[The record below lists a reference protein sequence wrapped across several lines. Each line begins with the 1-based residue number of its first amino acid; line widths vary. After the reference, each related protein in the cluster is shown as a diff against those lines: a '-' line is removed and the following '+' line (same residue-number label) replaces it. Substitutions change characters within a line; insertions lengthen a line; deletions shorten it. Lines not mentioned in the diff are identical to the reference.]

1 MSLRKCF
8 AQQNLEL
15 SLFFAYCFLGRKEL
29 LFVKTYLFPNCNAV
43 RSEYQNV
50 VQNSQKG
57 TWSKTPAYS
66 YACTVHELKGK
77 PSSFLFYFAGQPQ
90 DPRVPVVL
98 HRMWWIGKCWE
109 LWITQGGI
117 FRTIPVGGRVL
128 SCICLIGMC
137 RPAQK
142 GRGFTPFWSENGY
155 RLCLFWSEF
164 GYGFRGNA
172 WTYMSS
178 QFQMNKKE
186 RVICEFEVDFK
197 KSFCWRSNQSTV
209 NSRLAD
215 TPL

>member
-15 SLFFAYCFLGRKEL
+15 SLFFVYCFLGRKEL

-109 LWITQGGI
+109 LWITQGVF
-117 FRTIPVGGRVL
+117 FRTIPVGGEGTFLYLPYRYVPSQRGGVL
-128 SCICLIGMC
+128 RRFGLKTVIDFACSGLNSGMVFEGMHERIC
-137 RPAQK
+137 
-142 GRGFTPFWSENGY
+142 
-155 RLCLFWSEF
+155 RLNSKWI
-164 GYGFRGNA
+164 R
-172 WTYMSS
+172 
-178 QFQMNKKE
+178 KKE
-186 RVICEFEVDFK
+186 
-197 KSFCWRSNQSTV
+197 
-209 NSRLAD
+209 
-215 TPL
+215 

>member
-1 MSLRKCF
+1 MSLRKWF

-15 SLFFAYCFLGRKEL
+15 SLFFVYCFLGRKEL

-117 FRTIPVGGRVL
+117 FRTIPVGGGGGVL

-137 RPAQK
+137 RSK
-142 GRGFTPFWSENGY
+142 GLGFYAVLVWKREKTLPVLVWIRVCFSRE
-155 RLCLFWSEF
+155 C
-164 GYGFRGNA
+164 
-172 WTYMSS
+172 
-178 QFQMNKKE
+178 MNVYVVSIPNE
-186 RVICEFEVDFK
+186 
-197 KSFCWRSNQSTV
+197 
-209 NSRLAD
+209 
-215 TPL
+215 

>member
-15 SLFFAYCFLGRKEL
+15 SLFFVFFFLGRKEL
-29 LFVKTYLFPNCNAV
+29 LFVKTYLFPNWNAV

-109 LWITQGGI
+109 LWITREGI
-117 FRTIPVGGRVL
+117 SHTIPLGGEGTFLYLPYRYVPLQRVGVLRRFGRKTGIDFAYSGLNSGMVFEGMHER
-128 SCICLIGMC
+128 IC
-137 RPAQK
+137 
-142 GRGFTPFWSENGY
+142 
-155 RLCLFWSEF
+155 RLNSKWI
-164 GYGFRGNA
+164 R
-172 WTYMSS
+172 
-178 QFQMNKKE
+178 KKE
-186 RVICEFEVDFK
+186 
-197 KSFCWRSNQSTV
+197 
-209 NSRLAD
+209 
-215 TPL
+215 